1 MSFKFTFREITP
13 EDTEILCMLKL
24 RNAKP
29 EEHICC
35 EILRGDGITMKTW
48 YSKADVAL
56 WGEDYI
62 KANSKM
68 KYIDGDWTVR
78 LDMEPWNRTHGVSSK
93 EVTSPPSPR
102 HPTWLT
108 GHVKEW
114 TQKRLPTVTLCSTT
128 GNELLE
134 VWYYGDL
141 LTLNAEPQLYIVPSY
156 FAPELVTARDPE
168 SGEEF
173 VIFDGGRH
181 GYNNMFCDEHDPSE
195 LERRLLKRYEIPASK
210 LVLELGYSVDY
221 ENEKEDFEPDE
232 TDTVELIN
240 GERMPWE
247 QVKRDGIDYIAL
259 YYVNEKGKPVQIL
272 DAELA

>member
-13 EDTEILCMLKL
+13 EDTEILRMLKL

-68 KYIDGDWTVR
+68 KYIDGDWTVS

-102 HPTWLT
+102 YPTWLT
-108 GHVKEW
+108 G
-114 TQKRLPTVTLCSTT
+114 Q
-128 GNELLE
+128 
-134 VWYYGDL
+134 
-141 LTLNAEPQLYIVPSY
+141 
-156 FAPELVTARDPE
+156 
-168 SGEEF
+168 
-173 VIFDGGRH
+173 
-181 GYNNMFCDEHDPSE
+181 
-195 LERRLLKRYEIPASK
+195 
-210 LVLELGYSVDY
+210 
-221 ENEKEDFEPDE
+221 
-232 TDTVELIN
+232 
-240 GERMPWE
+240 
-247 QVKRDGIDYIAL
+247 
-259 YYVNEKGKPVQIL
+259 
-272 DAELA
+272 

>member
-13 EDTEILCMLKL
+13 EDTEILRILKL

-68 KYIDGDWTVR
+68 KYIDGDWTVS

-93 EVTSPPSPR
+93 EVTSPPSP
-102 HPTWLT
+102 HYPTWLT

-114 TQKRLPTVTLCSTT
+114 AQKRLPTVTLCSTA
-128 GNELLE
+128 GNELA
-134 VWYYGDL
+134 GDL
-141 LTLNAEPQLYIVPSY
+141 VLRRSAYSKGRAPILYRRWRCGSR
-156 FAPELVTARDPE
+156 T
-168 SGEEF
+168 
-173 VIFDGGRH
+173 GGS
-181 GYNNMFCDEHDPSE
+181 P
-195 LERRLLKRYEIPASK
+195 
-210 LVLELGYSVDY
+210 
-221 ENEKEDFEPDE
+221 
-232 TDTVELIN
+232 
-240 GERMPWE
+240 
-247 QVKRDGIDYIAL
+247 
-259 YYVNEKGKPVQIL
+259 
-272 DAELA
+272 